1 MRPSLWLSAALL
13 LILAGCS
20 LSGENEEKK
29 DETNRNTT
37 DRVVSSNDTTVKTTK
52 PSSLIGGNLTLAR
65 DAKFEV
71 KYEGAPPVEEVET
84 HTEKT
89 LESDAFL
96 DLSIKQIY
104 SKHSAWFYAILLGV
118 AFGAWK
124 LYNVIKN
131 SPEGHMISGGL
142 RALSSIVRVADD
154 ALQHAE
160 PGTDEHLAYSKVKS
174 DLQAKLAK
182 LSLKA
187 RPGGR

>member
-1 MRPSLWLSAALL
+1 MRLSLWLFAAV

-20 LSGENEEKK
+20 LPGENEDKK

-37 DRVVSSNDTTVKTTK
+37 DRVEATANTTVKTTK
-52 PSSLIGGNLTLAR
+52 PSALIGGNLDMAAN
-65 DAKFEV
+65 AKLEI
-71 KYEGAPPVEEVET
+71 KYEGKPPVEEVET
-84 HTEKT
+84 STEKT
-89 LESDAFL
+89 LASDAFL
-96 DLSIKQIY
+96 DLSIRSIY
-104 SKHSAWFYAILLGV
+104 SKHSAWFYVILLGV

-124 LYNVIKN
+124 LYNTIKN
-131 SPEGHMISGGL
+131 SPEGHAIRGGL
-142 RALSSIVRVADD
+142 RALTSVVRVADE

-187 RPGGR
+187 KP